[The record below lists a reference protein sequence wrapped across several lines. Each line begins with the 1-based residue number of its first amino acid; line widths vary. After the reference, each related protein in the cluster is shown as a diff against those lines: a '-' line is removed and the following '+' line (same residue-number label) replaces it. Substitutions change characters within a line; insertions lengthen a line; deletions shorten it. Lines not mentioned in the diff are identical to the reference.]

1 MEPLD
6 AKAAKK
12 AKRERKEAKRSKKSA
27 RKEAKRAAKRARRE
41 ARSSSSSG
49 SSDEDG
55 GGGGTSS
62 LPAAARWKPP
72 LPAAPAA
79 AGPSVSALEQEL
91 ASLRQAALKRRIG
104 GGGVSLGAVSR
115 SGAILPL
122 PQSAAEAEMRQLRA
136 ARFEETEAQR
146 ALAAAAARPAPKL
159 AAGEV
164 LRGESQALEKS
175 YLRLTAMPRADQV
188 RPLRVLREAFAMV
201 GQRWQAERD
210 YGYACEQLKAIRQD
224 LTVQHHGQSGVLAMH
239 SGPPRAHQT
248 ASQGLGLPSA
258 LVRRGPAPLIP
269 PGGRAFQARGRPSH
283 HFHCV

>member
-1 MEPLD
+1 MEEPLD
-6 AKAAKK
+6 AKAVKK

-41 ARSSSSSG
+41 ARRSSSSS
-49 SSDEDG
+49 SSDED

-91 ASLRQAALKRRIG
+91 ASLRQAALKRRTV

-146 ALAAAAARPAPKL
+146 ALAAAAARPARKL

-224 LTVQHHGQSGVLAMH
+224 LTVQHHGQSGVLAGPWLASTGS
-239 SGPPRAHQT
+239 SGCISR
-248 ASQGLGLPSA
+248 LGAALRTREERPSTSD
-258 LVRRGPAPLIP
+258 PS
-269 PGGRAFQARGRPSH
+269 GRPCLSS
-283 HFHCV
+283 